1 MKFGD
6 YGQSRFRWNAIV
18 SSWHSNELKTAR
30 LSIPYYC
37 LVFSYFH
44 SPFTLPSPLPPPP
57 APSSSRD
64 EISRALVFFFR
75 SNPACFPGSL
85 FSYSSFVSGNGK
97 KEILVLLNMKK
108 IRKFSRSVVLETAS
122 HKVSQQ
128 IGHFQV
134 PKNLTFK
141 ARLRAKPF
149 IRK

>member
-6 YGQSRFRWNAIV
+6 YGQSRFRWNATV

-30 LSIPYYC
+30 LSIPYYR
-37 LVFSYFH
+37 LVFPYLH
-44 SPFTLPSPLPPPP
+44 SPFPPPPSP

-97 KEILVLLNMKK
+97 KEIFVLLNMKK

-141 ARLRAKPF
+141 ARLSAKPF